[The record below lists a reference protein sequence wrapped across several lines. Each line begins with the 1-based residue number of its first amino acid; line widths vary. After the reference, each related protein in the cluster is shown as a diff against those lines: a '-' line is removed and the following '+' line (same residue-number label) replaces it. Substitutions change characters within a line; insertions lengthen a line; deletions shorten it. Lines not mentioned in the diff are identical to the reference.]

1 MTYSVLRRG
10 NQYGIVDDSN
20 MFIDEWAGKKSEAE
34 AKAKA
39 KALNEVM
46 TNLDD
51 VIKSEGEEETKTAE
65 SCVRKPFTTSNQTE
79 DKKIFKGFKLTEK
92 GWQFIA

>member
-1 MTYSVLRRG
+1 MAYSVLRRG

-34 AKAKA
+34 AKV
-39 KALNEVM
+39 KALNEAM

-51 VIKSEGEEETKTAE
+51 SEGEGEEETKTAE
-65 SCVRKPFTTSNQTE
+65 SCARTPFTTSNQTE
-79 DKKIFKGFKLTEK
+79 DKKIFKGSKLTEK
-92 GWQFIA
+92 GWQLIA

>member
-1 MTYSVLRRG
+1 MAYSVLRRG

-39 KALNEVM
+39 LNEAM

-51 VIKSEGEEETKTAE
+51 VVKSEGEEETKTAE
-65 SCVRKPFTTSNQTE
+65 SCARTPFATQTE

>member
-39 KALNEVM
+39 LNEAM

-51 VIKSEGEEETKTAE
+51 VVKSEGEEETKTAE
-65 SCVRKPFTTSNQTE
+65 SCARTPFTTSNQTA
-79 DKKIFKGFKLTEK
+79 DKKIFKSFKLTEK

>member
-1 MTYSVLRRG
+1 MAYSVLRRG

-34 AKAKA
+34 AKV
-39 KALNEVM
+39 KALNEAM

-51 VIKSEGEEETKTAE
+51 SEGEGEEETKTAE
-65 SCVRKPFTTSNQTE
+65 SCARTPFTTSNQTE
-79 DKKIFKGFKLTEK
+79 NKKIFKGFKLTEK

>member
-1 MTYSVLRRG
+1 MAYSVLRRG

-39 KALNEVM
+39 LNEAM

-51 VIKSEGEEETKTAE
+51 DVVKSEREEETKTAE
-65 SCVRKPFTTSNQTE
+65 SCARTPFTTSNQTE

>member
-34 AKAKA
+34 AKV
-39 KALNEVM
+39 KALNEAM

-51 VIKSEGEEETKTAE
+51 VVEGEEETKTAE
-65 SCVRKPFTTSNQTE
+65 SCARTPFATSTE
-79 DKKIFKGFKLTEK
+79 NEKIFKGFKLTEK

>member
-10 NQYGIVDDSN
+10 NQYGIVDDSGD
-20 MFIDEWAGKKSEAE
+20 FINDWAGKKSEAE
-34 AKAKA
+34 AKV
-39 KALNEVM
+39 KALNEAM

-51 VIKSEGEEETKTAE
+51 VVKSEGEEEIKTAE
-65 SCVRKPFTTSNQTE
+65 SCARMPFASTTE

-92 GWQFIA
+92 GWQQII

>member
-39 KALNEVM
+39 LNEVM

-51 VIKSEGEEETKTAE
+51 VVKSEGEEETKTAE
-65 SCVRKPFTTSNQTE
+65 SCARTPFTTSNQTE
-79 DKKIFKGFKLTEK
+79 DKKIFKGSKLTEK
-92 GWQFIA
+92 GWQLIA